1 MIVMVGIILLVV
13 NDMDGFDCIFL
24 RDGNTEVCFSD
35 CANCDYYEDCTFC
48 SNYDVCDFNSNDTMC
63 RDFNFG

>member
-13 NDMDGFDCIFL
+13 NDLGGFECIYL
-24 RDGNTEVCFSD
+24 RDGITELCVSD
-35 CANCDYYEDCTFC
+35 CANCDYYEDCSVC

-63 RDFNFG
+63 RDFN